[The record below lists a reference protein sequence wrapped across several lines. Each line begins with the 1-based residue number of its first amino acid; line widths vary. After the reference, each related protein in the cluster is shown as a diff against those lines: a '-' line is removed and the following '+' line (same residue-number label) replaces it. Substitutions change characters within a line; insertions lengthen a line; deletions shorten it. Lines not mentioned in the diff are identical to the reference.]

1 MFKKF
6 LFRLLAN
13 AAGFLLADFVLTGV
27 DFAGSYWTVFIAIIV
42 FAFVNTFIK
51 PIVTI
56 LSLPA
61 IIFSLGFFYLVV
73 NGLMLW
79 FVSAL
84 VPGFEVEGLW
94 TAVAMGIIVVL
105 VNWVLYWLIDEN
117 DDCSKLEKQGKTC

>member
-13 AAGFLLADFVLTGV
+13 AAGFLLADFVLSGV
-27 DFAGSYWTVFIAIIV
+27 DFSGSYLTVFGAVVV

-51 PIVTI
+51 PVVTI

-79 FVSAL
+79 LVSAM
-84 VPGFEVEGLW
+84 VPGFEIDGLW
-94 TAVAMGIIVVL
+94 NAVGMGLLVVL
-105 VNWVLYWLIDEN
+105 VNWTLHWLIDG
-117 DDCSKLEKQGKTC
+117 DDKEISKK